1 MNRYMQQ
8 FFFSFFRSISN
19 HTHKKVFILN
29 KIFIFG
35 NHCVKYGHKQMKPR
49 LKQQLLLVEQ
59 TNYYTGGLNIYIFPP
74 LSIIFFVSCRCNLF
88 CKTFHSKLRKTRHIE
103 VSLNAF
109 FMVFFVFV
117 CLSRTL
123 ILTSIRVQQLE
134 KPGFPFTQVSKPYF
148 CPKRL
153 CQRHEQ
159 EEKILESGATPIH
172 TSENHGL
179 IFFSKYLLI
188 DFISPQ
194 NCILLYHF
202 FFILKSKV
210 IDTCCS
216 VQVPS

>member
-1 MNRYMQQ
+1 MNRYIQQ

-19 HTHKKVFILN
+19 HTDKNVLILN
-29 KIFIFG
+29 TIFIFG
-35 NHCVKYGHKQMKPR
+35 NHCVKFGHKQKKSH

-134 KPGFPFTQVSKPYF
+134 KPGFPFTQVSKP
-148 CPKRL
+148 KRL

-159 EEKILESGATPIH
+159 EEKILESGATPIY
-172 TSENHGL
+172 TYIGKPRVNFL
-179 IFFSKYLLI
+179 LQIFA
-188 DFISPQ
+188 
-194 NCILLYHF
+194 N
-202 FFILKSKV
+202 
-210 IDTCCS
+210 
-216 VQVPS
+216 

>member
-1 MNRYMQQ
+1 MNRYIQQ

-19 HTHKKVFILN
+19 HTDKKVLILN

-153 CQRHEQ
+153 CPRHEQ
-159 EEKILESGATPIH
+159 EEKNFKSGATPIH

-188 DFISPQ
+188 DFFLPKIVFYY
-194 NCILLYHF
+194 IIF
-202 FFILKSKV
+202 FFNFKKQG
-210 IDTCCS
+210 D
-216 VQVPS
+216 

>member
-1 MNRYMQQ
+1 MNRYISSN
-8 FFFSFFRSISN
+8 FFSFFRSISN
-19 HTHKKVFILN
+19 HTDKNVLILN

-35 NHCVKYGHKQMKPR
+35 NHCVKFGHKQKKSH

-74 LSIIFFVSCRCNLF
+74 LSKIFFVSCRCNLF

-123 ILTSIRVQQLE
+123 ILTSIRMQQLE

-188 DFISPQ
+188 DFFLPKIVFYY
-194 NCILLYHF
+194 IIF
-202 FFILKSKV
+202 F
-210 IDTCCS
+210 
-216 VQVPS
+216 